1 VSERGEWL
9 RQIGA
14 PVSKGGQEPYAFF
27 QEGAERLRL
36 AMAGEPD
43 RVPVF
48 AQMHEFVA
56 EHLGIPRQEFFT
68 NPEIMVPA
76 MLEVQSE
83 YGVDVVSITFDVY
96 NIEAE
101 GLGQKLVW
109 GDTLMPDIDRSEMLI
124 RSRDDLVRIRTPDFD
139 SVGSFGRV
147 IRMHAL
153 FKKLTGIEPTLSFCA
168 PFSLAAN
175 IRGIEALLLDLY
187 DDPEFTRLL
196 FDRLTEEVLAP
207 WILYQRK
214 QFPDAT
220 RLNGADA
227 IASPPIV
234 NLPILKEWGAP
245 YILRLRELCGPEV
258 SVTNWAGERYLRNP
272 EEMLD
277 LKRTVGPGSLLGQD
291 PDVEELGP
299 AFYKE
304 YAIRHD
310 LPLILG
316 VGASFLANSSPATV
330 VERVRRY
337 VQVGRKGG
345 RFALYLCNV
354 GGSTPPENVRAAI
367 EAAHE

>member
-1 VSERGEWL
+1 VSEQKEWFQ
-9 RQIGA
+9 RIGA
-14 PVSKGGQEPYAFF
+14 PVPKDGQPPYASF
-27 QEGAERLRL
+27 QEGAERMRL
-36 AMAGEPD
+36 AMAGKPD
-43 RVPVF
+43 GVPVF

-56 EHLGIPRQEFFT
+56 EHLGISRQKFFT

-76 MLEVQSE
+76 MLEVQAE
-83 YGVDVVSITFDVY
+83 YGIDVVSITYDVY

-109 GDTLMPDIDRSEMLI
+109 GDAFMPDIDRSEMLI
-124 RSRDDLVRIRTPDFD
+124 RNRDDLFRIRTPDFD
-139 SVGSFGRV
+139 SVGNFGRV
-147 IRMHAL
+147 IRMHSL

-187 DDPEFTRLL
+187 DDPEFARLL
-196 FDRLTEEVLAP
+196 FDRLTEEVLTP

-220 RLNGADA
+220 RINGADA
-227 IASPPIV
+227 IASLPIV
-234 NLPILKEWGAP
+234 NLPILKEWIAP

-277 LKRTVGPGSLLGQD
+277 LKRTIGPGSILGQD
-291 PDVEELGP
+291 PDVEKLGP
-299 AFYKE
+299 TYYKE
-304 YAIRHD
+304 YAVSHN

-316 VGASFLANSSPATV
+316 IGASFLASSSPATV

-337 VQVGRKGG
+337 VEAGQRGG
-345 RFALYLCNV
+345 RFALYLCNI

>member
-1 VSERGEWL
+1 
-9 RQIGA
+9 
-14 PVSKGGQEPYAFF
+14 
-27 QEGAERLRL
+27 
-36 AMAGEPD
+36 MAGEPD

-56 EHLGIPRQEFFT
+56 EHLGIPRQEFIT
-68 NPEIMVPA
+68 HPEIMVPA
-76 MLEVQSE
+76 MLEVQAE
-83 YGVDVVSITFDVY
+83 YDIDVASITYDVY

-109 GDTLMPDIDRSEMLI
+109 GDASLPDIDRSEMLI
-124 RSRDDLVRIRTPDFD
+124 RNRDDLSRIRTPDFD

-175 IRGIEALLLDLY
+175 IRGIEALLFDLY
-187 DDPEFTRLL
+187 DDPEFARLL

-214 QFPDAT
+214 QFPAAT

-234 NLPILKEWGAP
+234 NLPILKNWIAP

-258 SVTNWAGERYLRNP
+258 SVTNWTGEHHFRNP

-291 PDVEELGP
+291 PDVEKLGP
-299 AFYKE
+299 TFYKE
-304 YAIRHD
+304 YAVSHN

-316 VGASFLANSSPATV
+316 VGAGFLANSSPAAV

-337 VQVGRKGG
+337 IEVGRKGG
-345 RFALYLCNV
+345 RFALYFCNL

>member
-1 VSERGEWL
+1 MPEREE
-9 RQIGA
+9 RPRPIDTSV
-14 PVSKGGQEPYAFF
+14 PKDGQQPYASF
-27 QEGAERLRL
+27 QEGAERMRL
-36 AMAGEPD
+36 ALAGEPG

-56 EHLGIPRQEFFT
+56 AQRHIPWHEFFT

-76 MLEVQSE
+76 MLEVQAE
-83 YGVDVVSITFDVY
+83 YDIDAASITYDVY

-101 GLGQKLVW
+101 GLGQKLVR
-109 GDTLMPDIDRSEMLI
+109 GDAAMPDIDRSEMLI
-124 RSRDDLVRIRTPDFD
+124 RSRDDLSRIRTPDFA
-139 SVGSFGRV
+139 SAGSFGRV

-153 FKKLTGIEPTLSFCA
+153 FRQLTGIEPTLSFCA
-168 PFSLAAN
+168 PFSLAAG

-187 DDPEFTRLL
+187 DDPEFAGLL

-220 RLNGADA
+220 RISGADA

-234 NLPILKEWGAP
+234 NLPILRKWVVP

-258 SVTNWAGERYLRNP
+258 SVANWAGEHCLRNP
-272 EEMLD
+272 EEMVD

-291 PDVEELGP
+291 PDVDKLGP

-304 YAIRHD
+304 YAVSHD

-316 VGASFLANSSPATV
+316 VGAGFLANSSPAAV

-337 VQVGRKGG
+337 VEAGRKGG

>member
-1 VSERGEWL
+1 MPERQEWF
-9 RQIGA
+9 QPIGV
-14 PVSKGGQEPYAFF
+14 PMPKGGPQPYAFF
-27 QEGAERLRL
+27 QEGAERMRL
-36 AMAGEPD
+36 AMEGEAD

-56 EHLGIPRQEFFT
+56 EQRGIPRQEFFT
-68 NPEIMVPA
+68 RPEIMVPA
-76 MLEVQSE
+76 MLEVQAE
-83 YGVDVVSITFDVY
+83 YGIDAVSITYDVY

-101 GLGQKLVW
+101 GLGQKLFW
-109 GDTLMPDIDRSEMLI
+109 GDAFMPDIDRSEMLV
-124 RSRDDLVRIRTPDFD
+124 RSRDDLLRIRTPDF
-139 SVGSFGRV
+139 SSLGNFGRV
-147 IRMHAL
+147 IRMHSL
-153 FKKLTGIEPTLSFCA
+153 FKKLTGMEPTLSFCA

-187 DDPEFTRLL
+187 DDPEFARLL

-214 QFPDAT
+214 QFPGAA
-220 RLNGADA
+220 RINGADA

-234 NLPILKEWGAP
+234 NLPILREWIAP

-272 EEMLD
+272 QEMLD
-277 LKRTVGPGSLLGQD
+277 LKRTVGPRSLLGQD

-299 AFYKE
+299 TFYKE
-304 YAIRHD
+304 YAASHD

-316 VGASFLANSSPATV
+316 IGAGFLANSGPAAV
-330 VERVRRY
+330 AKRVRRY
-337 VQVGRKGG
+337 VEAGRKGG